1 MDPDK
6 TFNDAEIY
14 GELKKVKCFEDV
26 AEFLDI
32 RKSGEIAD
40 KNDQ

>member
-1 MDPDK
+1 MDINK

-26 AEFLDI
+26 AEFLNVH
-32 RKSGEIAD
+32 KSDGIAD